1 MSVVMAVMGMVMIV
15 MVAATAAFAV
25 LVLVFVVMGMRVIM
39 LMLVA
44 VFMPA
49 APGVIMR
56 MAVVVRM
63 IVVMMP
69 ATAARVIMVVMIV
82 LVGGLKIGTAFGIKR
97 GFNCADFAA
106 KPLHHVLDHVIMAD
120 AQLAARDLH
129 GEMAIAEVPCQTQ
142 RVLGVLRLD
151 FGEAFG
157 RTDDLDDAA
166 VFQRDAVPRAQGD
179 RLDQVEQEAR
189 PAHALHGDAAAMAII
204 EFEHDGIG
212 GLAFPIPGGDHLG
225 GA

>member
-1 MSVVMAVMGMVMIV
+1 MIV

-25 LVLVFVVMGMRVIM
+25 LVLVFVVMRMGMRVIM

-44 VFMPA
+44 VIMTA
-49 APGVIMR
+49 AAGVIVLMIV
-56 MAVVVRM
+56 AM